1 MGSPALRI
9 ARLAL
14 YVVWTLSLMPVQ
26 GVGLALRRPWSR
38 TLPGFY
44 HRGCCR
50 ILGFRVRTVGAPTVE
65 RPVLFASNHVSYTDI
80 TVLGSL
86 IAGSFV
92 AKAEVAGWP
101 FFGWLAKL
109 QRTVFVDRRVRST
122 RSQRRRDH
130 PASGCGRRPDLVSGR
145 DKRRR
150 QPGVAVQE
158 RIVQRR

>member
-50 ILGFRVRTVGAPTVE
+50 ILGFRVRTVGTPTVE
-65 RPVLFASNHVSYTDI
+65 RPVLFASNHISCTDI

-92 AKAEVAGWP
+92 AKAEVASQPKKGQP
-101 FFGWLAKL
+101 ATSALATNEPAINEPS
-109 QRTVFVDRRVRST
+109 TVISV
-122 RSQRRRDH
+122 
-130 PASGCGRRPDLVSGR
+130 
-145 DKRRR
+145 
-150 QPGVAVQE
+150 
-158 RIVQRR
+158 